1 MKHYTKEELELY
13 RNRKMSLLG
22 RLACAAHLRKC
33 PECAKRLEE
42 LKADDSFVAEIQ
54 ESIAAY
60 EGIPAPQ
67 TAATPSTA
75 H

>member
-1 MKHYTKEELELY
+1 MKHYTKADLELY

-22 RLACAAHLRKC
+22 RIACAAHLKKC
-33 PECAKRLEE
+33 PECAKQLEE
-42 LKADDSFVAEIQ
+42 LKADDSFVSELQ

-60 EGIPAPQ
+60 ETIPEARPQ
-67 TAATPSTA
+67 STPSTA